1 MASAPNANLF
11 SRLQEIMPSLSKGHK
26 KIAEFIITRYDKAAF
41 MTASKLGT
49 IVGVSESTVVR
60 FATELGFEGYPEL
73 QRALKEYTSNKLTT
87 VQRIDVM
94 NDQLGGND
102 VYEKVLNMDIDK
114 IRKTLEESDRDE
126 FYRTVDTLCHAK
138 NIYVIGARSAAV
150 LARFL
155 AFYFNMMFENV
166 KLVHTTSTS
175 EMFEQI
181 LNIGENDIMIGISFP
196 RYSKHTV
203 KAFRY
208 AHAQGAKV
216 IAITDS
222 NASPLVEYAD
232 NVLLARS
239 DMVSFADSLVAPMS
253 VINAL
258 IVAVGMRK
266 SDYVVKNYERLN
278 DIYDEFEVYENSDD
292 QDYDLTPSQKK
303 KNEKLL

>member
-1 MASAPNANLF
+1 MAKEVNATLF
-11 SRLQEIMPSLSKGHK
+11 SRLEEILPSLSKGHR
-26 KIAEFIITRYDKAAF
+26 KIAEYIMTRYDKAAF
-41 MTASKLGT
+41 MTASKLGN

-60 FATELGFEGYPEL
+60 FASELGFEGYPEL
-73 QRALKEYTSNKLTT
+73 QRALKEYTSNKLTA

-94 NDQLGGND
+94 HDQMGGED
-102 VYEKVLNMDIDK
+102 VYEKILNMDMDK
-114 IRKTLEESDRDE
+114 IRKTLDEGDREE
-126 FYRTVDTLCHAK
+126 FYRTVDTLCAAK

-150 LARFL
+150 LARFMS
-155 AFYFNMMFENV
+155 FYFTMMFENV

-181 LNIGENDIMIGISFP
+181 LGIGEGDIMIGISFP

-208 AHAQGAKV
+208 ASSRGAKV
-216 IAITDS
+216 IAVTDCK
-222 NASPLVEYAD
+222 ASPLAAYAD
-232 NVLLARS
+232 NILLARS

-266 SDYVVKNYERLN
+266 RDYVIENYERLEK
-278 DIYDEFEVYENSDD
+278 IYDEYEVYENSDD
-292 QDYDLTPSQKK
+292 QDYAMDGRDK
-303 KNEKLL
+303 EDKLC

>member
-1 MASAPNANLF
+1 MAHTPDAKLF
-11 SRLQEIMPSLSKGHK
+11 DKLQEIMPTLSKGHK
-26 KIAEFIITRYDKAAF
+26 KIAEYIMERYDKAAF

-94 NDQLGGND
+94 NDQLSGND

-114 IRKTLEESDRDE
+114 IRKTLEEGDRDE
-126 FYRTVDTLCHAK
+126 FYRTVDALCAAK

-155 AFYFNMMFENV
+155 SFYFNMMFDNV

-196 RYSKHTV
+196 RYSTHTV

-208 AHAQGAKV
+208 AHEQGAKV

-222 NASPLVEYAD
+222 TASPLAEYAD
-232 NVLLARS
+232 NMLLARS

-278 DIYDEFEVYENSDD
+278 AVYDEFEVYEKTDKDTDN
-292 QDYDLTPSQKK
+292 K
-303 KNEKLL
+303 E

>member
-1 MASAPNANLF
+1 MAHTPDAKLF
-11 SRLQEIMPSLSKGHK
+11 DKLQEIMPTLSKGHK
-26 KIAEFIITRYDKAAF
+26 KIAEFIMERYDKAAF

-94 NDQLGGND
+94 NDQLSGND
-102 VYEKVLNMDIDK
+102 VYEKILNMDIDK
-114 IRKTLEESDRDE
+114 IKKTLEEGDRDE
-126 FYRTVDTLCHAK
+126 FYRTVDTLCAAK

-155 AFYFNMMFENV
+155 SFYFNMMFDNV

-196 RYSKHTV
+196 RYSTHTV

-208 AHAQGAKV
+208 AHEQGAKV

-222 NASPLVEYAD
+222 TASPLAEYAD
-232 NVLLARS
+232 NMLLARS

-266 SDYVVKNYERLN
+266 SDYVVKNFERLN
-278 DIYDEFEVYENSDD
+278 AVYDEFEVYEKHDNTTDN
-292 QDYDLTPSQKK
+292 K
-303 KNEKLL
+303 E

>member
-1 MASAPNANLF
+1 MAHTPDAKLF
-11 SRLQEIMPSLSKGHK
+11 DKLQEIMPTLSKGHK
-26 KIAEFIITRYDKAAF
+26 KIAEFIMERYDKAAF

-94 NDQLGGND
+94 NDQLSGND
-102 VYEKVLNMDIDK
+102 VYEKILNMDIDK
-114 IRKTLEESDRDE
+114 IKKTLEEGDRDQ
-126 FYRTVDTLCHAK
+126 FYKTVDTLCNAK

-155 AFYFNMMFENV
+155 SFYFNMMFDNV

-196 RYSKHTV
+196 RYSTHTV

-208 AHAQGAKV
+208 AHEQGAKV

-222 NASPLVEYAD
+222 TASPLAEYAD
-232 NVLLARS
+232 NMLLARS

-278 DIYDEFEVYENSDD
+278 AVYDEFEVYEKHDNTTDN
-292 QDYDLTPSQKK
+292 K
-303 KNEKLL
+303 E

>member
-1 MASAPNANLF
+1 MADTANANLF
-11 SRLQEIMPSLSKGHK
+11 SRLHEIMPTLSKGHK
-26 KIAEFIITRYDKAAF
+26 KIAEYIMTRYDKAAF
-41 MTASKLGT
+41 MTASKLGAIT
-49 IVGVSESTVVR
+49 GVSESTVVR

-102 VYEKVLNMDIDK
+102 VYEKVLNMDIDR
-114 IRKTLEESDRDE
+114 IRKTLEEGDREE
-126 FYRTVDTLCHAK
+126 FYRTVDTLCQAK
-138 NIYVIGARSAAV
+138 NIYVIGAKSAAV

-155 AFYFNMMFENV
+155 SFYFNMMFDSV

-196 RYSKHTV
+196 RYSLHTV
-203 KAFRY
+203 QAFQY
-208 AHAQGAKV
+208 ASEQGAKV

-222 NASPLVEYAD
+222 KASPLAAYAD
-232 NVLLARS
+232 NILLARS

-258 IVAVGMRK
+258 IVAVGLRK
-266 SDYVVKNYERLN
+266 SDYVIRNYERL
-278 DIYDEFEVYENSDD
+278 DEIYDQYEI
-292 QDYDLTPSQKK
+292 YDHHQR
-303 KNEKLL
+303 EE

>member
-126 FYRTVDTLCHAK
+126 FYRTVDTLCQAK

-155 AFYFNMMFENV
+155 SFYFNMMFENV

-181 LNIGENDIMIGISFP
+181 LNIGTNDIMIGISFP

-208 AHAQGAKV
+208 AHEQGAKV

-278 DIYDEFEVYENSDD
+278 EIYDEFEVYENSDD

>member
-1 MASAPNANLF
+1 MNAETNNTPDANLF
-11 SRLQEIMPSLSKGHK
+11 NKLHEIMPTLSKGHK
-26 KIAEFIITRYDKAAF
+26 KIAEYIMTRYDKAAF
-41 MTASKLGT
+41 MTASKLGAIT
-49 IVGVSESTVVR
+49 GVSESTVVR
-60 FATELGFEGYPEL
+60 FATELGFDGYPEL
-73 QRALKEYTSNKLTT
+73 QRALKEFTSNKLTT

-94 NDQLGGND
+94 NDQLGGKDGAD

-114 IRKTLEESDRDE
+114 IRKTLEEGDREE
-126 FYRTVDTLCHAK
+126 FYRTVDTLCQAK

-155 AFYFNMMFENV
+155 SFYFNMMFDNV

-203 KAFRY
+203 QAFQY
-208 AHAQGAKV
+208 ASAQGAKV

-222 NASPLVEYAD
+222 KASPLAAYAD
-232 NVLLARS
+232 NILLARS

-258 IVAVGMRK
+258 IVAVGLRK
-266 SDYVVKNYERLN
+266 SDYVVHNYERL
-278 DIYDEFEVYENSDD
+278 DEIYDEYEVYKNTDGKEND
-292 QDYDLTPSQKK
+292 T
-303 KNEKLL
+303 

>member
-1 MASAPNANLF
+1 MSHTPDAKLF
-11 SRLQEIMPSLSKGHK
+11 DKLQEIMPTLSKGHK
-26 KIAEFIITRYDKAAF
+26 KIAEYIMTRYDKAAF

-94 NDQLGGND
+94 NDQLSGND

-114 IRKTLEESDRDE
+114 IRKTLEEGDRDE
-126 FYRTVDTLCHAK
+126 FYRTVDTLCAAK

-155 AFYFNMMFENV
+155 SFYFNMMFDNV

-196 RYSKHTV
+196 RYSTHTV

-208 AHAQGAKV
+208 AHEQGAKV

-222 NASPLVEYAD
+222 KASPLAEYAD
-232 NVLLARS
+232 NMLLARS

-278 DIYDEFEVYENSDD
+278 AVYDEFEVYEKHDNTTDN
-292 QDYDLTPSQKK
+292 K
-303 KNEKLL
+303 E

>member
-1 MASAPNANLF
+1 MTSEPNANLF
-11 SRLQEIMPSLSKGHK
+11 DKMQEIMPKLSKGHR
-26 KIAEFIITRYDKAAF
+26 KIAEYITERYDKAAF
-41 MTASKLGT
+41 MTASRLGK

-73 QRALKEYTSNKLTT
+73 QRALKEYAGNKLTA

-94 NDQLGGND
+94 NDRLSGND
-102 VYEKVLNMDIDK
+102 VYEKILEMDMDK
-114 IRKTLEESDRDE
+114 IRKTLDEGDREE
-126 FYRTVDTLCHAK
+126 FYRTVDILCHAK

-155 AFYFNMMFENV
+155 TFYFNMMFENV

-181 LNIGENDIMIGISFP
+181 LNIGEGDIMIGISFP

-208 AHAQGAKV
+208 ASEQGAKV

-222 NASPLVEYAD
+222 KASPLAEYAD
-232 NVLLARS
+232 NMLLARS

-266 SDYVVKNYERLN
+266 SDYVIKNYERL
-278 DIYDEFEVYENSDD
+278 DKIYDEYEVYEIPGEETDEA
-292 QDYDLTPSQKK
+292 PRKK
-303 KNEKLL
+303 KPSELL

>member
-1 MASAPNANLF
+1 MVHNPDAKLF
-11 SRLQEIMPSLSKGHK
+11 DKLQEIMPALSKGHK
-26 KIAEFIITRYDKAAF
+26 KIAEFIMERYDKAAF

-94 NDQLGGND
+94 NDQLSGND

-114 IRKTLEESDRDE
+114 IRKTLEEGDRDE
-126 FYRTVDTLCHAK
+126 FYRTVDALCTAK

-155 AFYFNMMFENV
+155 SFYFNMMFDNV

-196 RYSKHTV
+196 RYSTHTV

-208 AHAQGAKV
+208 AHEQGAKV

-222 NASPLVEYAD
+222 KASPLAEYAD
-232 NVLLARS
+232 NMLLARS

-278 DIYDEFEVYENSDD
+278 AVYDEFEVYEKHDN
-292 QDYDLTPSQKK
+292 TTENK
-303 KNEKLL
+303 E

>member
-1 MASAPNANLF
+1 MALTPDAKLF
-11 SRLQEIMPSLSKGHK
+11 NKLQEIMPSLSKGHK
-26 KIAEFIITRYDKAAF
+26 KIAEYIMTTYDKAAF

-87 VQRIDVM
+87 AQRVDVM
-94 NDQLGGND
+94 NDQLSGND

-114 IRKTLEESDRDE
+114 IRKTLEEGDRDE

-155 AFYFNMMFENV
+155 SFYFNMMFDNV
-166 KLVHTTSTS
+166 RLVHTTSTS

-181 LNIGENDIMIGISFP
+181 INIGENDIMIGISFP
-196 RYSKHTV
+196 RYSSHTV

-208 AHAQGAKV
+208 AHKQGAKV

-222 NASPLVEYAD
+222 KASPLAEYAD
-232 NVLLARS
+232 NILLARS

-278 DIYDEFEVYENSDD
+278 AIYDEFEVYENSDD
-292 QDYDLTPSQKK
+292 KAHALSDIQNNGL
-303 KNEKLL
+303 KN

>member
-1 MASAPNANLF
+1 MAHTPDAKLF
-11 SRLQEIMPSLSKGHK
+11 DKLQEIMPAMSKGHR
-26 KIAEFIITRYDKAAF
+26 KIAEYIIERYDKAAF

-94 NDQLGGND
+94 NDQLSGND
-102 VYEKVLNMDIDK
+102 VYEKILNMDIEK
-114 IRKTLEESDRDE
+114 IRKTLEEGDRE
-126 FYRTVDTLCHAK
+126 QFYNTVDTLCNAK

-155 AFYFNMMFENV
+155 SFYFNMMFDNV

-196 RYSKHTV
+196 RYSTHTV

-208 AHAQGAKV
+208 AHEQGAKV

-222 NASPLVEYAD
+222 KASPLAEYAD
-232 NVLLARS
+232 NMLLARS

-278 DIYDEFEVYENSDD
+278 AVYDEFEVYEKHDNNN
-292 QDYDLTPSQKK
+292 TNK
-303 KNEKLL
+303 E

>member
-1 MASAPNANLF
+1 MAHTPDAKLF
-11 SRLQEIMPSLSKGHK
+11 DKLQEIMPTLSKGHK
-26 KIAEFIITRYDKAAF
+26 KIAEYIMERYDKAAF

-94 NDQLGGND
+94 NDQLSGND
-102 VYEKVLNMDIDK
+102 VYEKILNMDIDK

-126 FYRTVDTLCHAK
+126 FYRTVDALCAAK

-155 AFYFNMMFENV
+155 SFYFNMMFDNV

-196 RYSKHTV
+196 RYSTHTV

-208 AHAQGAKV
+208 AHEQGAKV

-222 NASPLVEYAD
+222 KASPLAEYAD
-232 NVLLARS
+232 NMLLARS

-278 DIYDEFEVYENSDD
+278 AVYDEFEVYEKHDNTTD
-292 QDYDLTPSQKK
+292 KK
-303 KNEKLL
+303 E

>member
-1 MASAPNANLF
+1 MAHTPDAKLF
-11 SRLQEIMPSLSKGHK
+11 DKLQEIMPTLSKGHK
-26 KIAEFIITRYDKAAF
+26 KIAEFIMERYDKAAF

-94 NDQLGGND
+94 NDQLSGND
-102 VYEKVLNMDIDK
+102 VYEKILNMDIDK
-114 IRKTLEESDRDE
+114 IKKTLEEGDRDQ
-126 FYRTVDTLCHAK
+126 FYKTVDTLCNAK

-155 AFYFNMMFENV
+155 SFYFNMMFDNV

-196 RYSKHTV
+196 RYSTHTV

-208 AHAQGAKV
+208 AHEQGAKV

-222 NASPLVEYAD
+222 KASPLAEYAD
-232 NVLLARS
+232 NMLLARS

-278 DIYDEFEVYENSDD
+278 AVYDEFEVYEKHDNTTDN
-292 QDYDLTPSQKK
+292 K
-303 KNEKLL
+303 E

>member
-1 MASAPNANLF
+1 MAKEVNATLF
-11 SRLQEIMPSLSKGHK
+11 SRLEEILPSLSKGHR
-26 KIAEFIITRYDKAAF
+26 KIAEYIMTRYDKAAF
-41 MTASKLGT
+41 MTASKLGN

-60 FATELGFEGYPEL
+60 FASELGFEGYPEL
-73 QRALKEYTSNKLTT
+73 QRALKEYTSNKLTA

-94 NDQLGGND
+94 HDQMGGED
-102 VYEKVLNMDIDK
+102 VYEKILNMDMDK
-114 IRKTLEESDRDE
+114 IRKTLDEGDREE
-126 FYRTVDTLCHAK
+126 FYRTVDTLCAAK

-150 LARFL
+150 LARFMS
-155 AFYFNMMFENV
+155 FYFTMMFENV

-181 LNIGENDIMIGISFP
+181 LGIGEGDIMIGISFP

-208 AHAQGAKV
+208 ASSRGAKV
-216 IAITDS
+216 IAVTDCK
-222 NASPLVEYAD
+222 ASPLAAYAD
-232 NVLLARS
+232 NILLARS

-266 SDYVVKNYERLN
+266 RDYVIENYERLEK
-278 DIYDEFEVYENSDD
+278 IYDEYEVYENSDD
-292 QDYDLTPSQKK
+292 QDYAMDSRDK
-303 KNEKLL
+303 EDKLC

>member
-1 MASAPNANLF
+1 MAHTPDAKLF
-11 SRLQEIMPSLSKGHK
+11 DKLQEIMPTLSKGHK
-26 KIAEFIITRYDKAAF
+26 KIAEYIMERYDKAAF

-94 NDQLGGND
+94 NDQLSGND

-114 IRKTLEESDRDE
+114 IRKTLEEGDRDE
-126 FYRTVDTLCHAK
+126 FYRTVDALCAAK

-155 AFYFNMMFENV
+155 SFYFNMMFDNV

-196 RYSKHTV
+196 RYSTHTV

-208 AHAQGAKV
+208 AHEQGAKV

-222 NASPLVEYAD
+222 KASPLAEYAD
-232 NVLLARS
+232 NMLLARS

-278 DIYDEFEVYENSDD
+278 AVYDEFEVYEKTDKDTNN
-292 QDYDLTPSQKK
+292 K
-303 KNEKLL
+303 E

>member
-1 MASAPNANLF
+1 MDHTPDAKLF
-11 SRLQEIMPSLSKGHK
+11 DKLQEIMPTLSKGHK
-26 KIAEFIITRYDKAAF
+26 KIAEYIITRYDKAAF

-94 NDQLGGND
+94 NDQLSGND

-114 IRKTLEESDRDE
+114 IRKTLEEGDRDE
-126 FYRTVDTLCHAK
+126 FYRTVDALCAAK

-155 AFYFNMMFENV
+155 SFYFNMMFDNV

-196 RYSKHTV
+196 RYSNHTV

-208 AHAQGAKV
+208 AHEQGAKV

-222 NASPLVEYAD
+222 KASPLAEYAD
-232 NVLLARS
+232 NMLLARS

-278 DIYDEFEVYENSDD
+278 AVYDEFEVYEKHDNTTDS
-292 QDYDLTPSQKK
+292 K
-303 KNEKLL
+303 E